1 MNISFL
7 RPDLQAVADL
17 VPEDSRV
24 LDIAC
29 GAGELLTYLRD
40 AKGVDGRGIEIA
52 QEGVSACVASGL
64 SVIQGDADTDLQHY
78 PDKAFDYAILS
89 KALQALRAP
98 REALLQMTR
107 ISERV
112 IVSIPNFGHWR
123 SRCYLMFRGRMPVT
137 KSLPYE
143 WYNTPNIHFCTI
155 RDFIVLCEELG
166 ISIEKKLAVNGEGAP
181 VPIVGHGAL
190 ANLFSNQGVFLLRG

>member
-1 MNISFL
+1 METPVL
-7 RPDLQAVADL
+7 RSDLQVVADL
-17 VPEDSRV
+17 VTEGTRV

-29 GAGELLTYLRD
+29 GNGALLSHLQHV
-40 AKGVDGRGIEIA
+40 KHVDGRGIEIV
-52 QEGVSACVASGL
+52 QEGVSRCVAGGL
-64 SVIQGDADTDLQHY
+64 SVIQGDADTDLRHY

-89 KALQALRAP
+89 KALQALRDP
-98 REALLQMTR
+98 REALLQMVR

-137 KSLPYE
+137 KNLPYE

-155 RDFIVLCEELG
+155 HDFLVLCEELG
-166 ISIEKKLAVNGEGAP
+166 IVVEKKLSVNREGAP
-181 VPIVGHGAL
+181 VPIVGHGFFS
-190 ANLFSNQGVFLLRG
+190 NLFSAQGVFLLRG